1 MKEKDGEM
9 ARKGRIWVWGKRK
22 EERKMENDERN
33 RNKRK
38 KIGKKRKSK

>member
-22 EERKMENDERN
+22 EERKIENWKRN
-33 RNKRK
+33 
-38 KIGKKRKSK
+38 GKKREKIGRKKR